1 MINVY
6 ENCPT
11 YETESFILRLV
22 KIEDAEALLKC
33 YSDKETVSKL
43 NADNC
48 TSDFYYQ
55 TKEEMEQYIRYWLE
69 EYKNQYYVRFAVV
82 PKIEKQ
88 AVGTVEI
95 FGGKDGVLRID
106 LAKEYEC
113 KDSILEIAELAINT
127 FSKDLGIGSI
137 KIKTANV
144 PERIKW
150 LEQLGFIQSKEFRP
164 ELGYHEFDVA
174 KTNNK

>member
-6 ENCPT
+6 ENCPI

-22 KIEDAEALLKC
+22 KIEDAEDLLKC

-48 TSDFYYQ
+48 TSNFYYQ
-55 TKEEMEQYIRYWLE
+55 TKAEMEQCIKYWLE
-69 EYKNQYYVRFAVV
+69 EYKNQYYVRFAVI
-82 PKIEKQ
+82 PKSKEQ

-95 FGGKDGVLRID
+95 FGGKEGVLRID
-106 LAKEYEC
+106 LAKEYEREN
-113 KDSILEIAELAINT
+113 SIVEIVKLAINK
-127 FSKDLGIGSI
+127 FAKDFGIGSI

-150 LEQLGFIQSKEFRP
+150 LEQLGFIQSKTFRP
-164 ELGYHEFDVA
+164 ELGYHEYDIV
-174 KTNNK
+174 KPNNK

>member
-6 ENCPT
+6 ENCPI

-22 KIEDAEALLKC
+22 KIEDAEDLLKC

-48 TSDFYYQ
+48 TSNFYYQ
-55 TKEEMEQYIRYWLE
+55 TKAEMEQCIKYWLE

-82 PKIEKQ
+82 PKSKEH

-95 FGGKDGVLRID
+95 LGGKDGVLRID

-113 KDSILEIAELAINT
+113 KNSILEIAELAIST
-127 FSKDLGIGSI
+127 FSKDFSIGSI

-150 LEQLGFIQSKEFRP
+150 LEQLGFIQSKTFRP
-164 ELGYHEFDVA
+164 ELGYHEYDIV

>member
-1 MINVY
+1 LINVY
-6 ENCPT
+6 ENCPI

-22 KIEDAEALLKC
+22 KIEDAEDLLKC

-48 TSDFYYQ
+48 TSNFYYQ
-55 TKEEMEQYIRYWLE
+55 TKAEMEQCIKYWLE

-82 PKIEKQ
+82 PKSKEQ

-106 LAKEYEC
+106 LAKEYEREN
-113 KDSILEIAELAINT
+113 SIVEIGKLAINK
-127 FSKDLGIGSI
+127 FAKDFGIGSI

-150 LEQLGFIQSKEFRP
+150 LEQLGFIQSKTFRP
-164 ELGYHEFDVA
+164 ELGYHEYDIV
-174 KTNNK
+174 KPNNK